1 MELAKTYRIE
11 TERLIIRCY
20 DPKDASKLDKS
31 VKESIE
37 HLLPWMSWAKDEPED
52 LSIKIARLRRFR
64 GLFDLGQDYIFGIFD
79 KTEQQLIGGTGL
91 HTRIEG
97 NAREIGYW
105 INGNQINK
113 GYATETVSALTQIG
127 FEIENLDWI
136 EIHCDPRNSFSLQI
150 PKKLGYKH
158 TNTIQNGV
166 KDSFGNWRDIMIWTI
181 DKSEYQNTQ
190 MKTMKLNAYD
200 IMGKLI
206 EYK

>member
-1 MELAKTYRIE
+1 MELAKTYKIE

-31 VKESIE
+31 VKESVE
-37 HLLPWMSWAKDEPED
+37 HLLPWMPWAKDEPED

-136 EIHCDPRNSFSLQI
+136 EIHCDPANLFSMKI
-150 PKKLGYKH
+150 PQKLGYELIKTLKNH
-158 TNTIQNGV
+158 T
-166 KDSFGNWRDIMIWTI
+166 KDTYGNWRDTMVWSINKTA
-181 DKSEYQNTQ
+181 YQAT
-190 MKTMKLNAYD
+190 TMKNIKLKAFD
-200 IMGKLI
+200 ILGNRI
-206 EYK
+206 EY

>member
-1 MELAKTYRIE
+1 MELAKTYKIE

-31 VKESIE
+31 EKESVE
-37 HLLPWMSWAKDEPED
+37 HLLPWMPWAKDEPED

-136 EIHCDPRNSFSLQI
+136 EIHCDPANLFSMKI
-150 PKKLGYKH
+150 PL
-158 TNTIQNGV
+158 
-166 KDSFGNWRDIMIWTI
+166 
-181 DKSEYQNTQ
+181 
-190 MKTMKLNAYD
+190 
-200 IMGKLI
+200 
-206 EYK
+206 